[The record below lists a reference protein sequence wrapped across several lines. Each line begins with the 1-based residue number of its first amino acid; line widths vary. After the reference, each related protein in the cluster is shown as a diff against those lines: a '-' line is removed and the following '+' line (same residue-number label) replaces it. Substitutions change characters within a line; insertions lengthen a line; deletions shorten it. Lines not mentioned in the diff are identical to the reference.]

1 VIVIDIERATIHL
14 QQATA
19 VLQRIAQQ
27 CRRPDSDEIG
37 MGSDAVQHGVGTGV
51 ALRVGLRL
59 FLIKVLANQHFVPIR
74 CGRSYWQADLS

>member
-37 MGSDAVQHGVGTGV
+37 MGSDAVHMALEP
-51 ALRVGLRL
+51 ALRC
-59 FLIKVLANQHFVPIR
+59 VLA
-74 CGRSYWQADLS
+74 CGCF